1 MSKSKAT
8 LLTGFGQ
15 LFLIRSPPYSAVRVM
30 STFQS
35 SEIFRNDSSK
45 KCLRRQIQNRNDT
58 HHQQNQTTNVTT
70 TNKETNKQTTKQRKK
85 KDRNKQ
91 SNKQR
96 KKQTTNQTKPN
107 QTIIKPSKQP
117 CSHPHTSRRCISDCT
132 STAFCSSAFIWSCL
146 WYYGGLG
153 IELVLSVLSLSRT
166 LSWALM
172 VAMLA

>member
-1 MSKSKAT
+1 MQFESCPHFSLQRYSEMILARNVSGDKSKTETT
-8 LLTGFGQ
+8 LTTSKT
-15 LFLIRSPPYSAVRVM
+15 RPPMSPQQ
-30 STFQS
+30 T
-35 SEIFRNDSSK
+35 K
-45 KCLRRQIQNRNDT
+45 KQTNKQPNKERRKTETN
-58 HHQQNQTTNVTT
+58 NQ
-70 TNKETNKQTTKQRKK
+70 TNKE
-85 KDRNKQ
+85 RNKQ
-91 SNKQR
+91 
-96 KKQTTNQTKPN
+96 QTKPNQTKPN